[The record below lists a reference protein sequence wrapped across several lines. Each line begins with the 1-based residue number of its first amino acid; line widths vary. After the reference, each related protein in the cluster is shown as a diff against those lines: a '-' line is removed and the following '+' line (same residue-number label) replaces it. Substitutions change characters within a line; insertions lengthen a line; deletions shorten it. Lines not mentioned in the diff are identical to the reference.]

1 MSPYLCNDKNYRE
14 REEEE
19 RDKKRRRSHSSSS
32 SSGSD
37 SIVGL
42 PSFFTLSQDN

>member
-19 RDKKRRRSHSSSS
+19 RDEKRRRSYSSSS
-32 SSGSD
+32 SSDSD